1 MNPTELGGIV
11 DAVVAGIAKMQQW
24 PAAVLIIA
32 ALIVSG
38 GVMKAIG
45 AFPNRFIPICVIALG
60 SVLNFVLGDF
70 GAVAPEQR
78 NPGVILGLQG
88 VLLGFAAWSLHA
100 LLLRRFEKYL
110 PFLSGKAD
118 AEPEENE
125 KTNQPKQ

>member
-1 MNPTELGGIV
+1 MNPTEFGGIV

-45 AFPNRFIPICVIALG
+45 AFPNRFIPICVIVLG
-60 SVLNFVLGDF
+60 SLLNYLLGDF
-70 GAVAPEQR
+70 GAVDPAQR
-78 NPGVILGLQG
+78 NPGLVLGLQG
-88 VLLGFAAWSLHA
+88 MLLGFAAWSLHA

-110 PFLSGKAD
+110 PFLSGKAE
-118 AEPEENE
+118 AEPEAND
-125 KTNQPKQ
+125 KNDQPKP